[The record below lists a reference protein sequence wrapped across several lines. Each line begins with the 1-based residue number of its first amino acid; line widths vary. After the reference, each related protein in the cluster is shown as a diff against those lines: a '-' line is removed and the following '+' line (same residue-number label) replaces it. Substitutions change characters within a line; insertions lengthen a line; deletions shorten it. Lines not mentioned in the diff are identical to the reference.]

1 MVNYVIPQPPQAS
14 IPVAGGNDA
23 FPVRRI
29 WCVGRNYADHAR
41 EMGHDPNREP
51 PFFFAKPAD
60 TLVPSGATIA
70 YPPMTKD
77 LHHEIELV
85 VAIGTGGVN
94 IAEADALNHVWGYA
108 VGLDMTRRDL
118 QGEAK
123 KLQRPWEMGKGFDQ
137 SCPMGALVPA
147 AKIGH
152 PAKGTIGLKVNGQVR
167 QQGDLAQQIWNVQE
181 TIAYLSRLVSLAPGD
196 IIMTG
201 TPAGVAAVGPGDVL
215 EGWID
220 GIGEVKVTYAPA
232 ASAAGDSPR
241 ETPKGASAQKAAE

>member
-1 MVNYVIPQPPQAS
+1 MPQYVIPPAPQAAL
-14 IPVAGGNDA
+14 PVAVDPAAGSEQSEREA
-23 FPVRRI
+23 ALFPVRRI

-60 TLVPSGATIA
+60 TIVASGSTIA
-70 YPPMTKD
+70 YPVATKD

-85 VAIGTGGVN
+85 VALGTGGAN
-94 IAEADALNHVWGYA
+94 IAEADALNHVWGYT

-137 SCPMGALVPA
+137 SAPMGALVPA
-147 AKIGH
+147 ARIGH
-152 PAKGTIGLKVNGQVR
+152 PAKGEIGLKVNGAVR
-167 QQGDLAQQIWNVQE
+167 QIGDLAQQIWNVPE
-181 TIAYLSRLVSLAPGD
+181 TIAYLSRLVTLGVGD
-196 IIMTG
+196 LIMTG

-220 GIGEVKVTYAPA
+220 GIGTVKVTYA
-232 ASAAGDSPR
+232 G
-241 ETPKGASAQKAAE
+241 